1 MSFALK
7 VTKGPGEGSEF
18 PFEEN
23 EAKLGRTA
31 DNDIVVKDSG
41 ASRSHC
47 RVFSKGAGRYFVE
60 DLKSANGTKLNGSL
74 LSQAREIKPGDT
86 ITIGD
91 VEFTFSLGNDT
102 GLHSPLDPDEA
113 SLEGEDPNATLL
125 KPPLRG
131 KDNELQKRTTP
142 RKPPTVRHDTE
153 GEVFTVPKGT
163 PLQEPN
169 VNATMEVEVVAPGKL
184 PVVEDTTNQTMEVA
198 VPPPA
203 AVVRRSA
210 PVAKLDDSTRDFGL
224 KKVDDS
230 TQPAKRNQPSS
241 SITVKNEAE
250 EKEMTAAERLRKR
263 RGQQKSALGRVTM
276 GWGDLPK
283 PARIAFTILG
293 SLFALGTL
301 GFIGVSLIPKDT
313 GPKKIEPMELIAN
326 APGTKDSF
334 GAGDEA
340 VWQRPDMKLFNFT
353 LASPTQV
360 VAVLHFGARDI
371 SKDEVSITVNG
382 AEVGFVPPDTLDAA
396 RDIEVVFPPHI
407 VKPREQNQLVFDS
420 TKNPPANDPWR
431 VFNIWIEIIPIPELS
446 PEETARLAKDSIV
459 SADRLFDMR
468 SIGPENLFKA
478 WKVYREAWLLM
489 ESLPDKSS
497 VNEVYPY
504 ARSRM
509 RELRPMLDQKCNGLM
524 VEYQKAI
531 NARPP
536 NLKMAMQLLKD
547 VERYYPTREHP
558 CYGFSKAL
566 LADMEAW

>member
-1 MSFALK
+1 VPFALK
-7 VTKGPGEGSEF
+7 VTKGPGEGSDF
-18 PFEEN
+18 AFDEN

-47 RVFSKGAGRYFVE
+47 RVFAKGSRYFVE

-91 VEFTFSLGNDT
+91 VEFTFSLPNDT
-102 GLHSPLDPDEA
+102 GLHEPLEPDLS

-125 KPPLRG
+125 KPPLRR
-131 KDNELQKRTTP
+131 DPEREKRTS

-153 GEVFTVPKGT
+153 GEVGTVPKGT
-163 PLQEPN
+163 PLQEPVGN
-169 VNATMEVEVVAPGKL
+169 STMEVEVQSPGKL
-184 PVVEDTTNQTMEVA
+184 QEDNTNSTMEVQ
-198 VPPPA
+198 VPPV
-203 AVVRRSA
+203 VVRRSA
-210 PVAKLDDSTRDFGL
+210 AIARLDDSTRDLGI
-224 KKVDDS
+224 KKVPVDDATMLPRGKQAS
-230 TQPAKRNQPSS
+230 ALAASK
-241 SITVKNEAE
+241 AE
-250 EKEMTAAERLRKR
+250 PEEMTAADRLRKR
-263 RGQQKSALGRVTM
+263 RGQQKSALGRVAM
-276 GWGDLPK
+276 GWSDLPK
-283 PARIAFTILG
+283 PARIGFTAVG
-293 SLFALGTL
+293 ALFALGTV
-301 GFIGVSLIPKDT
+301 GFIVMQVIPKDT
-313 GPKKIEPMELIAN
+313 GPKKIEPTDLTAN
-326 APGTKDSF
+326 AAGTKDSF

-340 VWQRPDMKLFNFT
+340 TWQRPDMKLFNFT

-382 AEVGFVPPDTLDAA
+382 AEVGFVPPDTLDAT
-396 RDIEVVFPPHI
+396 RDIEVVLPPNI

-420 TKNPPANDPWR
+420 TKNPPGNDPWR
-431 VFNIWIEIIPIPELS
+431 VFSIWIEIIPIPELS
-446 PEETARLAKDSIV
+446 QEETARLAKDSILN
-459 SADRLFDMR
+459 ADRLFDSR

-489 ESLPDKSS
+489 ESLPDKTA
-497 VNEVYPY
+497 VAEVYPY

-531 NARPP
+531 NGRPP

-566 LADMEAW
+566 LSDMEAW

>member
-1 MSFALK
+1 MPFALK
-7 VTKGPGEGSEF
+7 VTRGPGEGSEF
-18 PFEEN
+18 AFDEN

-47 RVFSKGAGRYFVE
+47 RVFSKGGRYFVE

-86 ITIGD
+86 VTIGD
-91 VEFTFSLGNDT
+91 VEFTFSLPNDT
-102 GLHSPLDPDEA
+102 GIHPPLQTDEGDDDD
-113 SLEGEDPNATLL
+113 LENLDPNATLL
-125 KPPLRG
+125 KPPRN
-131 KDNELQKRTTP
+131 KDPEREKRTS
-142 RKPPTVRHDTE
+142 RKPPAVRHDTE

-163 PLQEPN
+163 PLQEPIN
-169 VNATMEVEVVAPGKL
+169 NSTMEVEVQNPGKL
-184 PVVEDTTNQTMEVA
+184 QDDNDGSTREVE
-198 VPPPA
+198 VPPP
-203 AVVRRSA
+203 VVRRSA
-210 PVAKLDDSTRDFGL
+210 PLAKLDDSTRDLGI
-224 KKVDDS
+224 KKVIDDS
-230 TQPAKRNQPSS
+230 TLPAKRGAAPASPLAMS
-241 SITVKNEAE
+241 KDEPE
-250 EKEMTAAERLRKR
+250 EMTAAEKMRKR
-263 RGQQKSALGRVTM
+263 RSQQKSTLGRVSM
-276 GWGDLPK
+276 GWGDLPR
-283 PARIAFTILG
+283 PARIAFTLVG
-293 SLFALGTL
+293 GLFALGTV
-301 GFIGVSLIPKDT
+301 GFVVMQVMPKDT
-313 GPKKIEPMELIAN
+313 GPKKIEATDLVAN
-326 APGTKDSF
+326 AQGTKDSF

-340 VWQRPDMKLFNFT
+340 TWQRPDMKLFNFS

-371 SKDEVSITVNG
+371 SKEEVSITVNG

-396 RDIEVVFPPHI
+396 RDIEVVLPPNI

-420 TKNPPANDPWR
+420 TKNPPGNDPWR

-446 PEETARLAKDSIV
+446 AEETAQLAKNSII
-459 SADRLFDMR
+459 SADRLFDTR
-468 SIGPENLFKA
+468 TIGPENLFKA

-489 ESLPDKSS
+489 ESLADKTT

-531 NARPP
+531 NSRPP

-566 LADMEAW
+566 LSDMEAW